1 MSDDVAKHFES
12 TPPPVPVTS
21 NGKSVT
27 LSVTLQPTGEIQFQ
41 LPASNKILA
50 YGLLEVARAQLDK
63 LYLLDEAKRQA
74 ASRGGMD
81 GLLKRMTGG

>member
-1 MSDDVAKHFES
+1 MSDEVAKHFDE
-12 TPPPVPVTS
+12 TPTPVTS

-41 LPASNKILA
+41 LPAGNKILA